1 MASRLHKGECVSR
14 RPASAVVLLAASFSV
29 AGGGCVYL
37 PGINA
42 QPKAMIQRES
52 NGLYYVGNDVTF
64 NASPSSDPDGDAD
77 LRALWR
83 AIECNDVAATDCP
96 EANQFASAEGAIED
110 RFTFRIPE
118 THGAILIQLTVED
131 DRGASDTDRQII
143 DIDNRSPE
151 LGFQLQGYRPFNGDA
166 FVLGSVIDILMVA
179 LELDGD
185 PVELTWELF
194 PPGESTAAD
203 FVVNPALDDA
213 YRLTPDVEGL
223 YTVRVTADDG
233 AGGVSEDEVSL
244 LVAEDVPPCLIPDRA
259 AGGPYPVDRSA
270 GPWSVGVIVRDDLDA
285 TDQQESEYF
294 PVVGPSF
301 SWQVASPDTG
311 GALLPVEGLDDAA
324 YQLDPSVFAP
334 GDRISIR
341 LEVADRV
348 DRTLPCAAGDPSCSI
363 GGDECYQRLT
373 WEVEI
378 R

>member
-14 RPASAVVLLAASFSV
+14 RPAPFVLLLAASFSV
-29 AGGGCVYL
+29 AGGGCLYL

-42 QPKAMIQRES
+42 QPEAMIQRES
-52 NGLYYVGNDVTF
+52 NGEYYASDEVTF
-64 NASPSSDPDGDAD
+64 NASPSSDPDGNGD

-83 AIECNDVAATDCP
+83 AVECNDAAATDCP
-96 EANQFASAEGAIED
+96 AVNQFAVAEGTIED
-110 RFTFRIPE
+110 RFTFRLPE
-118 THGAILIQLTVED
+118 THGAILVQLTVED
-131 DRGASDTDRQII
+131 DRGASDTDQQII

-166 FVLGSVIDILMVA
+166 FVLGTVVDVLVLA

-194 PPGESTAAD
+194 PPSESTAAG
-203 FVVNPALDDA
+203 FVVNPALEDA
-213 YRLTPDVEGL
+213 YRLTPDVAGL
-223 YTVRVTADDG
+223 YTIRVRADDG

-244 LVAEDVPPCLIPDRA
+244 IVAEDVPPCLVPGRV
-259 AGGPYPVDRSA
+259 AGGPYPVDRSD
-270 GPWSVGVIVRDDLDA
+270 GPWSVGAIVTDDLDA
-285 TDQQESEYF
+285 TGQLESEYF
-294 PVVGPSF
+294 PPGGPLF

-311 GALLPVEGLDDAA
+311 GALLPVEGLDASA
-324 YQLDPSVFAP
+324 YQLDPSIFAP

-348 DRTLPCAAGDPSCSI
+348 DRTLPCGAGDPICSI
-363 GGDECYQRLT
+363 GGDDCYQRLT